1 MKANPAPVRWMGEI
15 LLAQPLS
22 TSYLAWLSVLLCAAV
37 ITALFTVDYTRKE
50 RVTGQLTLDKGMVK
64 IYAPPV
70 TGVVT
75 QKLVKEGDTV
85 LAGQALFA
93 ISVERA
99 SSTGGD
105 TQAQIVRQIAQRRQH
120 LSDEREKINRV
131 MMQDEVA
138 LQQRIAFLRQ
148 RIVFLEQEIKQLVQ
162 EIDTQTKRY
171 RLSQSALARSRE
183 LLKQDFVSQARV
195 DELEQDTLD
204 QQQKLQNAQRQ
215 QTMQQKDL
223 TQFNSDLSTWQ
234 SDLRNMPLTRQNR
247 LSEVDRQLLALDQET
262 VDTESKR
269 ELVVNAPQAGQV
281 TTILFEVGQ
290 TVQAEKP
297 LAALLPS
304 HSKLQASIYLPSRAY
319 GFIEKNQAVLMR
331 YPAYP
336 YQKFGQYGGKVLEV
350 GRTALS
356 IDELKAAGQVMN
368 EPFYRVL
375 VELESQSIQAYGKPI
390 TLQDGLQVEADILI
404 DTRKLYEWVLEPL
417 YSVTGKL

>member
-1 MKANPAPVRWMGEI
+1 MKIPVKPARWMGEI

-22 TSYLAWLSVLLCAAV
+22 TAYLAWLSVLLSAAV
-37 ITALFTVDYTRKE
+37 ISALFMVDYTRKE
-50 RVTGQLTLDKGMVK
+50 RVTGQLSLDKGIVK

-75 QKLVKEGDTV
+75 QKLVKDGDLV
-85 LAGQALFA
+85 VAGQALFV

-99 SSTGGD
+99 SSAGGD
-105 TQAQIVRQIAQRRQH
+105 TQAQILRQIAQRRQH
-120 LSDEREKINRV
+120 LMEEREKISRV
-131 MMQDEVA
+131 MLQDETA
-138 LQQRIAFLRQ
+138 LQQRITFLRQ

-162 EIDTQTKRY
+162 EMETQTKRY
-171 RLSQSALARSRE
+171 RLSQTALARSRE
-183 LLKQDFVSQARV
+183 LLRQEFVSQARV

-204 QQQKLQNAQRQ
+204 QQQKLQNAERQ

-223 TQFNSDLSTWQ
+223 TQFKSDLSTWQ

-262 VDTESKR
+262 ADTESKR

-290 TVQAEKP
+290 TMQADKP
-297 LAALLPS
+297 LGALLPS
-304 HSKLQASIYLPSRAY
+304 HAKLQAYIYLPSRAY

-356 IDELKAAGQVMN
+356 IDELKAAGQVTN
-368 EPFYRVL
+368 EPFYRVV
-375 VELESQSIQAYGKPI
+375 VELESQTVQAYGKPVA
-390 TLQDGLQVEADILI
+390 LQDGLQVEADILI